1 MSEKTDW
8 NFLRDLAQRV
18 LNDGEPLELTERVCA
33 LLRRT
38 GEQVALDAQEVEQ
51 ALSDIPRATRLLQE
65 ISRRISEGTRRLT
78 PALLRMYRL
87 IEEGDIEGACRQM
100 EEVLAVEVV
109 PLYRN
114 IASGELEKLKELK
127 R

>member
-1 MSEKTDW
+1 MSEKNDW
-8 NFLRDLAQRV
+8 QPLQDLARRV
-18 LNDGEPLELTERVCA
+18 LEHNESLILTEEVSA

-38 GEQVALDAQEVEQ
+38 GGQVSLDAEEVEQ
-51 ALSDIPRATRLLQE
+51 ALGDVSRATTLLRE
-65 ISRRISEGTRRLT
+65 ISRRIAEGSHRLA
-78 PALLRMYRL
+78 PALSRMYRL
-87 IEEGDIEGACRQM
+87 RDAGDIEGACRQM

-114 IASGELEKLKELK
+114 IASGELEKLEELK

>member
-18 LNDGEPLELTERVCA
+18 LNDQEPLVLTENVCA

-38 GEQVALDAQEVEQ
+38 GEQVALGTEEVEQ
-51 ALSDIPRATRLLQE
+51 ALSDVPRATGLLRE
-65 ISRRISEGTRRLT
+65 IARRISEGTRRLT

-87 IEEGDIEGACRQM
+87 IEVGDIEGACRQM

-114 IASGELEKLKELK
+114 IALGELEKLEELK

>member
-8 NFLRDLAQRV
+8 NLLRALARRV
-18 LNDGEPLELTERVCA
+18 LNDGEPLVLTENVCA

-38 GEQVALDAQEVEQ
+38 GGQVALGETAVEQ
-51 ALSDIPRATRLLQE
+51 ALSDVPHATSLLRE
-65 ISRRISEGTRRLT
+65 ISRRIADGSHRLT
-78 PALLRMYRL
+78 PALVNMYRL
-87 IEEGDIEGACRQM
+87 RDAGDIEGACRLM

-109 PLYRN
+109 PLYRD
-114 IASGELEKLKELK
+114 IASGELAKLEELK

>member
-1 MSEKTDW
+1 MSEKDDW
-8 NFLRDLAQRV
+8 QPLRDLARRV
-18 LNDGEPLELTERVCA
+18 LDNNEPLVLTEDVCD

-38 GEQVALDAQEVEQ
+38 GGQVALGAEEVEQ
-51 ALSDIPRATRLLQE
+51 ALSEVPRATGLLRE
-65 ISRRISEGTRRLT
+65 IDRRISEGTLRLT

-87 IEEGDIEGACRQM
+87 RDAGDLEGACRQM

-109 PLYRN
+109 PLYRD

>member
-1 MSEKTDW
+1 MSEKNDW
-8 NFLRDLAQRV
+8 GPLNDLAQRV
-18 LNDGEPLELTERVCA
+18 LENNEALVLTEDVRA

-38 GEQVALDAQEVEQ
+38 GGQVALDAEKVER
-51 ALSDIPRATRLLQE
+51 ALSDVPSATELLRE
-65 ISRRISEGTRRLT
+65 IYDRISEGTQRLT

-87 IEEGDIEGACRQM
+87 RDAGDIEGACRQM

-109 PLYRN
+109 PFYRD
-114 IASGELEKLKELK
+114 IASGELEKLEELK

>member
-1 MSEKTDW
+1 MSEKNDW
-8 NFLRDLAQRV
+8 QPLQDLARRV
-18 LNDGEPLELTERVCA
+18 LEHNEPLVLTEDVSA

-38 GEQVALDAQEVEQ
+38 GGQVAVDATEVEQ
-51 ALSDIPRATRLLQE
+51 ALSDVPRATSLLRE
-65 ISRRISEGTRRLT
+65 ISCRIAEGSHRLG
-78 PALLRMYRL
+78 PALSRMYRL
-87 IEEGDIEGACRQM
+87 RDAGDIEGACRQM

-114 IASGELEKLKELK
+114 IASGELEKLEELK

>member
-1 MSEKTDW
+1 MSEKNDW
-8 NFLRDLAQRV
+8 QPLQDLARRV
-18 LNDGEPLELTERVCA
+18 LEHNETLVLTEDVSA

-38 GEQVALDAQEVEQ
+38 GGQVALDATEVEQ
-51 ALSDIPRATRLLQE
+51 ALGDVPRATRILQE
-65 ISRRISEGTRRLT
+65 IARRIAEGSHRLG
-78 PALLRMYRL
+78 PALSRMYRL
-87 IEEGDIEGACRQM
+87 RDAGDLEGACRQM

-114 IASGELEKLKELK
+114 IASGELEKLEELK

>member
-18 LNDGEPLELTERVCA
+18 LKDGEPLELTERVCA

-38 GEQVALDAQEVEQ
+38 GGQVALDATEVEQ
-51 ALSDIPRATRLLQE
+51 ALSDVPRATGLLRE
-65 ISRRISEGTRRLT
+65 ISRRISDGSHRLT
-78 PALLRMYRL
+78 PALSRMYRL
-87 IEEGDIEGACRQM
+87 RDAGDIEGACRQM

-109 PLYRN
+109 PLYRD

>member
-18 LNDGEPLELTERVCA
+18 LNDDEPLVLTENVCA

-38 GEQVALDAQEVEQ
+38 GGQVALDATEVEQ
-51 ALSDIPRATRLLQE
+51 ALSDVPSATRLLRE
-65 ISRRISEGTRRLT
+65 ISSRIADGSHRLG
-78 PALLRMYRL
+78 PALSRMYRL
-87 IEEGDIEGACRQM
+87 RDAGDIEGACRQM

-114 IASGELEKLKELK
+114 IASGELEKLEELK